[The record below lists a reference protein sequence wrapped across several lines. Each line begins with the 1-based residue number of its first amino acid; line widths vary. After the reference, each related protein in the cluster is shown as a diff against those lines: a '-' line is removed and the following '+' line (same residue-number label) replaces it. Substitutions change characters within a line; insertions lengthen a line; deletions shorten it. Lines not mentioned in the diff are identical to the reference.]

1 MRKENSLA
9 KSHHNTANANDHQQ
23 EVLNHYEHD
32 TPKEG
37 KRVYINDNR
46 RQSNITVIHYHQPSG
61 NTQRSVGFLLGLGIF
76 FMPIIFAWFTLRKG
90 HSNVARI
97 IAFVWLGLMLVVSCS
112 DLDKAKI
119 DTVARKHPKV
129 YVGTTAKDSMHR

>member
-9 KSHHNTANANDHQQ
+9 KVHRNAVNGNEHQNNYQQ
-23 EVLNHYEHD
+23 EMSLPPE
-32 TPKEG
+32 KED
-37 KRVYINDNR
+37 KRVYVNDNR

-61 NTQRSVGFLLGLGIF
+61 NTQRSVSFLLGLGIF
-76 FMPIIFAWFTLRKG
+76 FVPFIFAWFTLRKG

-97 IAFVWLGLMLVVSCS
+97 IAFTWLGLMLVVSCS

-119 DTVARKHPKV
+119 DTVYLKNPKV
-129 YVGTTAKDSMHR
+129 HVGLPAFLHR